1 MTDAMVG
8 ALRGWLQA
16 MGPEERAEF
25 VARNPA
31 AYASPRPRT
40 LHQLAVRLLDT
51 TKADADDLDR
61 GELQL
66 LEAVVS
72 AAGLIEGR
80 HTPGACSRTALE
92 TLLRVG
98 SAVSAE
104 RVNEVMDC
112 LETRLLAWAHGDQVL
127 IHPTVASLFR
137 APLGQRSTRDPK
149 PTGPAPLVAERPVP
163 KTRPVSGQAT
173 ATVAAAAALRWM
185 DKLLQA
191 LAEPSW
197 PALQK
202 GGLSVKEVRRLGRL
216 LHVPEEEARLWLHLA
231 DGLDLIETRHG
242 RWQPRKQA
250 AAWSRAEPAARLA
263 DLGRALLGLT
273 VLPLLALPDPNRPQQ
288 TATALSS
295 GATVREAWQI
305 RRTVL
310 QLLAGLPAGHGA
322 LVDQELTAAVYHQCP
337 TAFAPCG
344 HRPPLSGD
352 SLLSYMSIWCSSA
365 LEADAVIPVVMREL
379 ELLALTADGAL
390 TDLGRAL
397 VDRADSEQ
405 QLTAAT
411 ELLPLQEQAAVLAD
425 HLVVVTGVP
434 ILALTAVLEDLC
446 DLERSDTHTQ
456 SWRISPSSVRRY
468 FDTHPGADP
477 SKALARL
484 EAVSSTPI
492 PQTVAYLITDTAQR
506 HGHISVG
513 RAPAVLDVQSEALA
527 AELVHRREL
536 RHLGLRQVSPTV
548 LLAETAPKDVLKAL
562 RDAGYA
568 PSSRLEEQDSRPARG
583 GDGGGGEVYE
593 VPPQLRGRPSAK
605 PPKDYLGWIAALP
618 ADEEM
623 GTAALA
629 GHIGKLAPALGA
641 ADCTAL
647 AAAVDSGGGRVH
659 IEYRTG
665 NGGRSTVTVNGP
677 RLEGRCLTGKASRG
691 YHLPLYLD
699 SLRLV
704 LPLPAPRSGKRS

>member
-8 ALRGWLQA
+8 AVRGWLQA

-25 VARNPA
+25 VARNPE
-31 AYASPRPRT
+31 AYAAPRPRT

-51 TKADADDLDR
+51 VRIDADDLDQ

-66 LEAVVS
+66 LEAAVS

-80 HTPGACSRTALE
+80 RTQGSCPRAELEAL
-92 TLLRVG
+92 LAVG
-98 SAVSAE
+98 STVSAE

-112 LETRLLAWAHGDQVL
+112 LETRLLAWAHGSRVL
-127 IHPTVASLFR
+127 IHPAAARLFR
-137 APLGQRSTRDPK
+137 AVLGQRTHRDPK
-149 PTGPAPLVAERPVP
+149 PTGPAPLLAERPVP
-163 KTRPVSGQAT
+163 KTRPVNGQDT
-173 ATVAAAAALRWM
+173 APVAAAVALRWL

-202 GGLSVKEVRRLGRL
+202 GGISIKEVRRLGRL
-216 LHVPEEEARLWLHLA
+216 LHIPEEEARLWLYLA
-231 DGLDLIETRHG
+231 DGLDLIEARHG
-242 RWQPRKQA
+242 WWRPTKQA

-273 VLPLLALPDPNRPQQ
+273 ALPLLSLPDPNRPQQ
-288 TATALSS
+288 TVTALSS
-295 GATVREAWQI
+295 GATVRDGGQI

-310 QLLAGLPAGHGA
+310 RVLADLPAGYGA
-322 LVDQELTAAVYHQCP
+322 LVDQELAAAVYYGSP
-337 TAFAPCG
+337 TAFAPYG
-344 HRPPLSGD
+344 HRPPLSES
-352 SLLSYMSIWCSSA
+352 SLLSSMSIWCSSE
-365 LEADAVIPVVMREL
+365 LEADAVTPVVVREL
-379 ELLALTADGAL
+379 QLLALTAGGAL
-390 TDLGRAL
+390 TNLGRAL
-397 VDRADSEQ
+397 VNRADSEQ
-405 QLTAAT
+405 LLAAAT
-411 ELLPLQEQAAVLAD
+411 ALLPLQDKATVLAD

-434 ILALTAVLEDLC
+434 SPALTAVLEDLC

-456 SWRISPSSVRRY
+456 SWRISPSSVRHF
-468 FDTHPGADP
+468 FDTHPGTEP
-477 SKALARL
+477 STVLARL
-484 EAVSSTPI
+484 EAVSSTSI
-492 PQTVAYLITDTAQR
+492 PQTVAYLITDTARR
-506 HGHISVG
+506 HGHITVG
-513 RAPAVLDVQSEALA
+513 RAPAVLDVYSEALA

-536 RHLGLRQVSPTV
+536 RHLGLRQVAPTV

-562 RDAGYA
+562 RDTGYA
-568 PSSRLEEQDSRPARG
+568 PSSPLEEHAARSDR
-583 GDGGGGEVYE
+583 GDGGEAYE

-605 PPKDYLGWIAALP
+605 PPKDYPGWIADLP
-618 ADEEM
+618 VDEEP
-623 GTAALA
+623 GTVPLA
-629 GHIGKLAPALGA
+629 GQIGKLAPALGA

-647 AAAVDSGGGRVH
+647 ATAINSVARVH